1 MYDKKRVKLPT
12 NITLDYILSKVTE
25 YDIYAQYIGSFKVGM
40 IYNSP
45 FRKDKNPS
53 FIYWYYRLQW
63 NPKGY
68 SRQTKDYQQNK
79 TR

>member
-53 FIYWYYRLQW
+53 LEYIIVSVLNNSYLRIMEQV
-63 NPKGY
+63 NAVM
-68 SRQTKDYQQNK
+68 
-79 TR
+79 

>member
-1 MYDKKRVKLPT
+1 MYDKRRVKTPT

-25 YDIYAQYIGSFKVGM
+25 YDIYTHYLGQFKVGA

-53 FIYWYYRLQW
+53 LEYTIV
-63 NPKGY
+63 
-68 SRQTKDYQQNK
+68 SVQNNFCSK
-79 TR
+79 IMEQENVVI